1 MGDGIAKCR
10 PEIPPAARKLG
21 WRESKTARG
30 LLIREDAITRRS
42 FVKTVAGGLAASAL
56 PLRAA
61 AKLNVGIGTFS
72 YHNLSMD
79 EMIVQLN
86 ALRVKEIEMSR
97 GEFMLM
103 NHPTEELFRSAR
115 IKLDRAG
122 IRCVSYYTAT
132 INEDRDLENAV
143 RFARLLGSSNVTG
156 DATGSIL
163 NRIDRRFTQEQL
175 TFGIHNHYFKGE
187 KFAYESPE
195 DVLNALAGLSKT
207 VGATADVGHFAS
219 CGHDPVEA
227 VRKLGPRLILVHL
240 KDIQAV
246 DREVN
251 VLLGTGISKISGVMQ
266 ELHRQNFAGLV
277 AVEYEKEGDVNDD
290 MRQDIEF
297 ARRLA

>member
-1 MGDGIAKCR
+1 MGDGAGKCR
-10 PEIPPAARKLG
+10 TDIPSAARKLT
-21 WRESKTARG
+21 WRKSKTARSS
-30 LLIREDAITRRS
+30 LIREDAITRRS
-42 FVKTVAGGLAASAL
+42 FAKTVVGGLAATAL

-61 AKLNVGIGTFS
+61 AKLNVGIGTYS

-86 ALRVKEIEMSR
+86 GLRVGEIEMSR

-115 IKLDRAG
+115 TKLDRAG

-132 INEDRDLENAV
+132 IKEDQDLENAV
-143 RFARLLGSSNVTG
+143 RFARLLGSTNVTG

-163 NRIDRRFTQEQL
+163 NRIDRRFTQEHL

-195 DVLNALAGLSKT
+195 DVLSALAGLSKT

-219 CGHDPVEA
+219 CGHDPVDA

-246 DREVN
+246 DGEVN
-251 VLLGTGISKISGVMQ
+251 VLLGTGISKISAVMQ
-266 ELHRQNFAGLV
+266 ELHRQKFSGLV

-290 MRQDIEF
+290 MRQDLEF

>member
-1 MGDGIAKCR
+1 MGDGAGKCR
-10 PEIPPAARKLG
+10 TDIPSAARKLT
-21 WRESKTARG
+21 WRKSKTARSS
-30 LLIREDAITRRS
+30 LIREDAITRRS
-42 FVKTVAGGLAASAL
+42 FAKTVVGGLAATAL

-61 AKLNVGIGTFS
+61 AKLNIGIGTYS

-86 ALRVKEIEMSR
+86 GLRVGEIEMSR

-115 IKLDRAG
+115 TKLDRAG

-132 INEDRDLENAV
+132 IKEDQDLENAV
-143 RFARLLGSSNVTG
+143 RFARLLGSTNVTG

-163 NRIDRRFTQEQL
+163 NRIDRRFTQEHL

-195 DVLNALAGLSKT
+195 NVLSALAGLSKT

-219 CGHDPVEA
+219 CGHDPVDA
-227 VRKLGPRLILVHL
+227 VRKLGPRLMLVHL

-246 DREVN
+246 DGEVN
-251 VLLGTGISKISGVMQ
+251 VLLGTGISKISAVMQ
-266 ELHRQNFAGLV
+266 ELHRQKFAGLV

-290 MRQDIEF
+290 MRQDLEF